1 MEPRQVMVWRSSFE
15 SRSECDRLSGV
26 ESLENEYGPQALRS
40 IFRRVEAGIA
50 PGRKSGRNERETM
63 TDAFSKQSRSLVV
76 GVKGRLCAVPL
87 THVIEIMR
95 PLSVEPISDVPPFV
109 QGISVIRGI
118 PTPVVD
124 LGALLG
130 MPTGVANRFVT
141 LRVGERQ
148 VALSVDSVLGVRGL
162 DLSKIGELPPLLQG
176 ASNDAIEAMGT
187 LDEQL
192 LVVLRAGWEL
202 PDEVWQTL
210 TAQEVAS

>member
-1 MEPRQVMVWRSSFE
+1 
-15 SRSECDRLSGV
+15 
-26 ESLENEYGPQALRS
+26 
-40 IFRRVEAGIA
+40 
-50 PGRKSGRNERETM
+50 M
-63 TDAFSKQSRSLVV
+63 TDAFSKQSRTLIV

-95 PLSVEPISDVPPFV
+95 PLSVEPISDVPLFV
-109 QGISVIRGI
+109 QGISIIRGI

-130 MPTGVANRFVT
+130 MPNGVADRFVT

-148 VALSVDSVLGVRGL
+148 VALSVDSVLGVREL
-162 DLSKIGELPPLLQG
+162 DVSKMGELPPLLQG
-176 ASNDAIEAMGT
+176 SSKNAIDAMGM

-192 LVVLRAGWEL
+192 LVVLCAGWEL
-202 PDEVWQTL
+202 PEEVWQTL

>member
-1 MEPRQVMVWRSSFE
+1 M
-15 SRSECDRLSGV
+15 
-26 ESLENEYGPQALRS
+26 
-40 IFRRVEAGIA
+40 I
-50 PGRKSGRNERETM
+50 
-63 TDAFSKQSRSLVV
+63 DAFSKQSRTLVV

-95 PLSVEPISDVPPFV
+95 PLSVEPISDIPSFV
-109 QGISVIRGI
+109 QGISIIRGI

-130 MPTGVANRFVT
+130 MPNSVADRFVT

-148 VALSVDSVLGVRGL
+148 VALSVDSVLGVREL

-176 ASNDAIEAMGT
+176 ASKDAIEAMGT

-192 LVVLRAGWEL
+192 LVVLYASWEL
-202 PDEVWQTL
+202 PDELWQRL
-210 TAQEVAS
+210 AQQEMVS

>member
-1 MEPRQVMVWRSSFE
+1 
-15 SRSECDRLSGV
+15 
-26 ESLENEYGPQALRS
+26 
-40 IFRRVEAGIA
+40 
-50 PGRKSGRNERETM
+50 M
-63 TDAFSKQSRSLVV
+63 TGAFSRQSRTLVV

-95 PLSVEPISDVPPFV
+95 PLSVEPISEVPPFV
-109 QGISVIRGI
+109 QGISIIRGI

-130 MPTGVANRFVT
+130 MPNGAADRFVT
-141 LRVGERQ
+141 LRAGERQ
-148 VALSVDSVLGVRGL
+148 VALSVDSVLGVREL
-162 DLSKIGELPPLLQG
+162 DMSKIGELPPLLRG
-176 ASNDAIEAMGT
+176 ASKDAIEAMGT

-210 TAQEVAS
+210 AAEEVAS